1 MRLYEVRLDEMA
13 SVLFLMYMETHVET
27 VSLDMLFWNLLK
39 TKTTR

>member
-13 SVLFLMYMETHVET
+13 SVLFLMYMETHV